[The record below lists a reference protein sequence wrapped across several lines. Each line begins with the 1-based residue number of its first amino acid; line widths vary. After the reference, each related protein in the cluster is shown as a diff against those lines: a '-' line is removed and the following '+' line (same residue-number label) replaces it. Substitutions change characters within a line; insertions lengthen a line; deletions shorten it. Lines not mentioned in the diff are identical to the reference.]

1 MIRIMTAD
9 GSTYTTITLDG
20 QLSADSIEAVETC
33 CNRAK
38 SQGKPVRLFLR
49 DVSVIGEDGRELLRR
64 LAANGFGLKASG
76 VYTSYLVQLIQHDR
90 LVQTGPRRCK

>member
-1 MIRIMTAD
+1 MTAD

-20 QLSADSIEAVETC
+20 QLSADSIEAVEKC
-33 CNRAK
+33 CNQAK

-64 LAANGFGLKASG
+64 LAANGVGLKASG
-76 VYTSYLVQLIQHDR
+76 VYTSYIVQLIQHNR
-90 LVQTGPRRCK
+90 SAQNKPSPV